1 MHRNQHNY
9 DKMKLEIQKILLAF
23 ALPLLL
29 LFILYTL
36 RTMESVMN
44 WDFITWGIYPKETKG
59 IMGILTSPLIHA
71 DWGHLFANTFP
82 LLFLLWCLLY
92 FYRDLGIGILFFIWI
107 VSGILTFIIGKPGW
121 HIGASSIIYSLAFFL
136 FFSGILRKHVPLV
149 ALSLLVTFLY
159 GSLVWNMFPQFA
171 SSTTSW
177 EGHLGGAAAGIAA
190 AILFRHKGPQ
200 QPELFIDEEEEDNRS
215 YPEDEEVSV
224 SLLEGKVCL
233 RNYLKNDALC
243 YLEPDQKAILNKKN
257 GKLMVSASE
266 ARYTAEWTNGFLFF
280 DEELL
285 PDIIKE
291 LERSYNVKIHI
302 EDESLKT
309 FRFYGNFVRKEQ
321 TIQEILEMLAST
333 GKLEYRIEGKTV
345 RLSSR

>member
-29 LFILYTL
+29 LFILYTPAYNGKCHEL
-36 RTMESVMN
+36 GFYHLGHISQRNQRNNGDSHFSV
-44 WDFITWGIYPKETKG
+44 DTRRLGTFICE
-59 IMGILTSPLIHA
+59 H
-71 DWGHLFANTFP
+71 FP
-82 LLFLLWCLLY
+82 SSFLLWCLLY

-215 YPEDEEVSV
+215 YPEDEEVIT
-224 SLLEGKVCL
+224 
-233 RNYLKNDALC
+233 N
-243 YLEPDQKAILNKKN
+243 PDQEKK
-257 GKLMVSASE
+257 E
-266 ARYTAEWTNGFLFF
+266 
-280 DEELL
+280 
-285 PDIIKE
+285 
-291 LERSYNVKIHI
+291 
-302 EDESLKT
+302 
-309 FRFYGNFVRKEQ
+309 
-321 TIQEILEMLAST
+321 
-333 GKLEYRIEGKTV
+333 
-345 RLSSR
+345 

>member
-44 WDFITWGIYPKETKG
+44 WDFITWGIYPRETKG
-59 IMGILTSPLIHA
+59 IMGIFTSPLIHA

-92 FYRDLGIGILFFIWI
+92 FYRDLGIAILFFIWI

-177 EGHLGGAAAGIAA
+177 EGHLGGTAAGIAA

-215 YPEDEEVSV
+215 HPEDEEVIT
-224 SLLEGKVCL
+224 
-233 RNYLKNDALC
+233 N
-243 YLEPDQKAILNKKN
+243 PDQEKKN
-257 GKLMVSASE
+257 
-266 ARYTAEWTNGFLFF
+266 Y
-280 DEELL
+280 
-285 PDIIKE
+285 
-291 LERSYNVKIHI
+291 
-302 EDESLKT
+302 
-309 FRFYGNFVRKEQ
+309 
-321 TIQEILEMLAST
+321 
-333 GKLEYRIEGKTV
+333 
-345 RLSSR
+345 

>member
-71 DWGHLFANTFP
+71 DWEHLFANTFP
-82 LLFLLWCLLY
+82 LLFYYGVCSTFIVIWALVY
-92 FYRDLGIGILFFIWI
+92 FFFIWI

-177 EGHLGGAAAGIAA
+177 EGHLGGRSG
-190 AILFRHKGPQ
+190 R
-200 QPELFIDEEEEDNRS
+200 NSRS
-215 YPEDEEVSV
+215 YIVQTQRPSTT
-224 SLLEGKVCL
+224 G
-233 RNYLKNDALC
+233 
-243 YLEPDQKAILNKKN
+243 
-257 GKLMVSASE
+257 
-266 ARYTAEWTNGFLFF
+266 
-280 DEELL
+280 
-285 PDIIKE
+285 
-291 LERSYNVKIHI
+291 
-302 EDESLKT
+302 T
-309 FRFYGNFVRKEQ
+309 FH
-321 TIQEILEMLAST
+321 
-333 GKLEYRIEGKTV
+333 
-345 RLSSR
+345 

>member
-107 VSGILTFIIGKPGW
+107 VSGIL
-121 HIGASSIIYSLAFFL
+121 
-136 FFSGILRKHVPLV
+136 RKHVPLV

-215 YPEDEEVSV
+215 YPEDEEVIT
-224 SLLEGKVCL
+224 
-233 RNYLKNDALC
+233 N
-243 YLEPDQKAILNKKN
+243 PDQEKK
-257 GKLMVSASE
+257 E
-266 ARYTAEWTNGFLFF
+266 
-280 DEELL
+280 
-285 PDIIKE
+285 
-291 LERSYNVKIHI
+291 
-302 EDESLKT
+302 
-309 FRFYGNFVRKEQ
+309 
-321 TIQEILEMLAST
+321 
-333 GKLEYRIEGKTV
+333 
-345 RLSSR
+345 

>member
-149 ALSLLVTFLY
+149 ALFIACHLSIWQPGMEHVPAVRFLHHFLGGTLGGRSGRNSRSY
-159 GSLVWNMFPQFA
+159 IVQTQRP
-171 SSTTSW
+171 STT
-177 EGHLGGAAAGIAA
+177 G
-190 AILFRHKGPQ
+190 
-200 QPELFIDEEEEDNRS
+200 
-215 YPEDEEVSV
+215 
-224 SLLEGKVCL
+224 
-233 RNYLKNDALC
+233 
-243 YLEPDQKAILNKKN
+243 
-257 GKLMVSASE
+257 
-266 ARYTAEWTNGFLFF
+266 
-280 DEELL
+280 
-285 PDIIKE
+285 
-291 LERSYNVKIHI
+291 
-302 EDESLKT
+302 T
-309 FRFYGNFVRKEQ
+309 FH
-321 TIQEILEMLAST
+321 
-333 GKLEYRIEGKTV
+333 
-345 RLSSR
+345 